1 MRDMEQVYQAYFL
14 DVYRYAL
21 RLCGERALAED
32 ITSDCFLRAMDRM
45 HTYRGEGEL
54 RVWLCS
60 IARNLYLSHLRRQ
73 ARVMLP
79 GDLSTLPVL
88 DDPAECVTTQ
98 DAGERAAQAVSAL
111 EEPARQIFRLRAL
124 QGLSF
129 RDIAALYDKSENW
142 ACVVYHRARKKL
154 MKALEEQDETHL

>member
-73 ARVMLP
+73 ARITLS

-88 DDPAECVTTQ
+88 DDPAERVTTQ

-154 MKALEEQDETHL
+154 MKALEKQDETHL

>member
-60 IARNLYLSHLRRQ
+60 IARNLYLSHLCRQ
-73 ARVMLP
+73 AASRCRAICRPYLYWM
-79 GDLSTLPVL
+79 TLLNASQPRM
-88 DDPAECVTTQ
+88 PAS
-98 DAGERAAQAVSAL
+98 ARQAVSAG
-111 EEPARQIFRLRAL
+111 EPARRIFPPA
-124 QGLSF
+124 G
-129 RDIAALYDKSENW
+129 AAEPQLPG
-142 ACVVYHRARKKL
+142 HRSAV
-154 MKALEEQDETHL
+154 